1 MKNAVEHVFG
11 WPDMLVKII
20 LLFLFISNNAFAEKQ
35 QQLYIML
42 NVDNTIVDRVQDCS
56 PKLITKL
63 EKQNIDVQKLNFV
76 TNHQNSPKFIS
87 IYKKLSERK
96 ELINESKYMS
106 KIEVQEIANNEFSI
120 TECIAIR
127 PAIKGLLEQLLQLKI
142 PVTILLTSRND
153 TTRTVNLQKNL
164 NLKID
169 GKNFF
174 QMTTVVPRDYFR
186 IKLKE
191 ISLKSAV
198 ELRKNLKYIKPDD
211 FVILLDHIS
220 DNRFVKSDPKR
231 DLNIFVSKFS
241 IDQTYDYNK
250 DKTEMQAIIKQINQF
265 IGQSYESPFNQ

>member
-1 MKNAVEHVFG
+1 M
-11 WPDMLVKII
+11 MLSRII
-20 LLFLFISNNAFAEKQ
+20 LLFILISSNAFAKE
-35 QQLYIML
+35 QLYIML
-42 NVDNTIVDRVQDCS
+42 NVDNTIVDRIQDCS

-63 EKQNIDVQKLNFV
+63 EKQNIDVQQLKFIAN
-76 TNHQNSPKFIS
+76 NKNSPKFIS
-87 IYKKLSERK
+87 MYKKLADGK
-96 ELINESKYMS
+96 ELINESKSMS
-106 KIEVQEIANNEFSI
+106 KVQVQEVADNEFSI

-153 TTRTVNLQKNL
+153 TTRTANLHKNL
-164 NLKID
+164 HLNID
-169 GKNFF
+169 GKNFSKNA
-174 QMTTVVPRDYFR
+174 TVVPRDYFR
-186 IKLKE
+186 IKPKD

-250 DKTEMQAIIKQINQF
+250 DKLEMRAIIKQINQF

>member
-1 MKNAVEHVFG
+1 MMKSAVEHVFG
-11 WPDMLVKII
+11 WPDMLVRII
-20 LLFLFISNNAFAEKQ
+20 LLFSLISSNAFAEE
-35 QQLYIML
+35 QLYIML
-42 NVDNTIVDRVQDCS
+42 NVDNTIVDRVQNCS
-56 PKLITKL
+56 SKLITKL
-63 EKQNIDVQKLNFV
+63 EKQNIDVQQLKFI
-76 TNHQNSPKFIS
+76 TNYENSPKFIS
-87 IYKKLSERK
+87 MYKKLSEGK

-127 PAIKGLLEQLLQLKI
+127 PAIKDLLEQLTLLKI

-153 TTRTVNLQKNL
+153 TTRTANLQKNL

-174 QMTTVVPRDYFR
+174 QITKVVPRDYFR
-186 IKLKE
+186 IKPKDV
-191 ISLKSAV
+191 SLKSAV

-250 DKTEMQAIIKQINQF
+250 DRLEMLAIIAKIKQF
-265 IGQSYESPFNQ
+265 MP

>member
-1 MKNAVEHVFG
+1 M
-11 WPDMLVKII
+11 MLSRII
-20 LLFLFISNNAFAEKQ
+20 LLFILISSNAFAKE
-35 QQLYIML
+35 QLYIML
-42 NVDNTIVDRVQDCS
+42 NVDNTIVDRIQDCS

-63 EKQNIDVQKLNFV
+63 KKQNIDVQHLKFIAS
-76 TNHQNSPKFIS
+76 HKNSPKFMS
-87 IYKKLSERK
+87 MYKKLADGK

-106 KIEVQEIANNEFSI
+106 KIEVQEITNNEFSI

-169 GKNFF
+169 GKNFSKNA
-174 QMTTVVPRDYFR
+174 TVVPRDYFR
-186 IKLKE
+186 IKPKD
-191 ISLKSAV
+191 ISLKSAI

-241 IDQTYDYNK
+241 IDQAYDYNK
-250 DKTEMQAIIKQINQF
+250 DRLEMQAIIKQINQF